1 MAYPTEHLTPAER
14 ALHTDLALI
23 GSIGYSMAAEM
34 VMDSRSPSF
43 VRRCIQLAESLAALH
58 EQVQAHVDMCCL
70 DAEKERKAFADSM
83 AKNKA
88 RQGRKT
94 NAA

>member
-1 MAYPTEHLTPAER
+1 MSYPTEHLTPSER
-14 ALHTDLALI
+14 ALHTDLALM

-34 VMDSRSPSF
+34 VMDARSPSF
-43 VRRCIQLAESLAALH
+43 IRRCVSLAENLSALH
-58 EQVQAHVDMCCL
+58 DQVQAHIDAYSVE
-70 DAEKERKAFADSM
+70 AEKERRAFAQSV

-94 NAA
+94 A

>member
-34 VMDSRSPSF
+34 VMDARSPTF
-43 VRRCIQLAESLAALH
+43 IRRCTELASNLSALH
-58 EQVQAHVDMCCL
+58 EQVQAHVDAYCVE
-70 DAEKERKAFADSM
+70 AEKERKTFAESV
-83 AKNKA
+83 ARNKA
-88 RQGRKT
+88 RQGRKKE
-94 NAA
+94 